1 MENKESSQLELG
13 LAGKITAFFIDSK
26 LTPLVIILSVVLG
39 VFAVVNIA
47 REEEPQIIVPMI
59 DVFARLD
66 GASSREIEE
75 RITKP
80 LEKLLWEIPGVEY
93 VYSQSSPGQSMVT
106 VRFLVGEN
114 EERALVRLNQKLS
127 SNMNIAPIG
136 TVGPIVKMRS
146 IDDVP
151 VLTLTLNGPKYNHF
165 QLRQVAAQVSDYIK
179 QITDVSKITIIGGE
193 RRQFRVMLDIDKLN
207 AYHINPTTIKN
218 VLALANRQELLGTDT
233 LNKTDF
239 EVEAGDFIKNTSD
252 LENIVVTVSNNSPVY
267 LKNLAKIMDTGEE
280 PSNYVFIGFNNRQID
295 KQAKYPAVTISI
307 AKRKA
312 TNAAIVCEDVLKKIE
327 SLKGYVIPRD
337 LNVTVTRDYGETATH
352 KSNELLFHM
361 LIAVFSVAALIWL
374 ALGFRESLIVLIS
387 IPVTLALTLFIFYMY
402 GYTINRITL
411 FALIFS
417 IGILVDD
424 TIVVLENIARHIGL
438 PGNEDKSLKQ
448 ITIEATDEVGNPTI
462 LATIAV
468 IAAIFP
474 MAFVRG
480 LMGPYMRP
488 IPVGASAAMVF
499 SLLIAF
505 VVSPW
510 AASRIMKKDT
520 KHEHKEDWTVVLY
533 RKIMTPII
541 YKPVYRYSFLA
552 GVSALFLAS
561 LSLIYFQMVIVKMLP
576 FDNKNEFQLIVDMKD
591 GTTIEDTAKAA
602 MAIGDYVSG
611 VKEVTNYE
619 IYIGTAS
626 PYNFNGLVRHYFLRA
641 GDNVAD
647 IQVNLV
653 DKDKRKLQSHDIA
666 KLIRP
671 EIEKL
676 GKQYNANIKIVEIP
690 PGPPVLDTLVLEIY
704 GPKYSGQVEM
714 ANSVK
719 QVLESTPNVVDV
731 DWYYEDNYPRYHFIA
746 DKQKAALNYISTN
759 DIVDNLKLASI
770 NGINCGLAHIDKA
783 KEDIPILLQLPKSER
798 SQILKL
804 LELKITNNM
813 GSSVPLSAI
822 TKIVQEYNDKS
833 IYHKNL
839 MRVVYVIADVSGRQ
853 ESPVYAILNLSKK
866 IEQMAKNKNMSFVQY
881 ITNQPFTDNDYAM
894 KWDGEWH
901 ITYEVFRD
909 LGLAFAA
916 VLILIYIL
924 IVGWFQ
930 SFTLPFIIMA
940 AIPFSLVGIL
950 PAHAL
955 LKAFFTAPSMIG
967 FIAGAGI
974 VVRNSIILIDFIQ
987 LRLNEGYP
995 LGQAVIDAGA
1005 IRFRPMLLTAAA
1017 VLVGASVILSDPIFQ
1032 GLALALMAGEVAS
1045 LSLSRLVIPVLY
1057 YMLKASMHEKK

>member
-1 MENKESSQLELG
+1 MENNNNTLG
-13 LAGKITAFFIDSK
+13 LAGKITGFFIDSK
-26 LTPLVIILSVVLG
+26 LTPLVIILSVILG
-39 VFAVVNIA
+39 VFAVINIA

-59 DVFARLD
+59 DVFAKLP

-75 RITKP
+75 RVTKP
-80 LEKLLWEIPGVEY
+80 LEKILWEIPGVEY
-93 VYSQSSPGQSMVT
+93 VYSQSSPGNSLVT

-114 EERALVRLNQKLS
+114 EERALVRLNQKLA
-127 SNMNIAPIG
+127 SNLNIAPPG
-136 TVGPIVKMRS
+136 TIGPIVKMRS

-151 VLTLTLNGPKYNHF
+151 VMTLTLNGSKYNHY
-165 QLRQVAAQVSDYIK
+165 QLRQIAAQITDDIK
-179 QITDVSKITIIGGE
+179 QITDVSKLTIIGGE
-193 RRQFRVMLDIDKLN
+193 RRQFRVLLDIAKLN
-207 AYHINPTTIKN
+207 SYHINPMQIRQILTI
-218 VLALANRQELLGTDT
+218 ANTEAEIGTDSIND
-233 LNKTDF
+233 LDF
-239 EVEAGDFIKNTSD
+239 QIEAGDFIKNVGD
-252 LENIVVTVSNNSPVY
+252 LENLVVSVNNNEPIY
-267 LKNLAKIMDTGEE
+267 LKNLGKIIDGGEE
-280 PSNYVFIGFNNRQID
+280 PSNYVFIGFNQNDLARQ
-295 KQAKYPAVTISI
+295 QKYPAVTISI

-312 TNAAIVCEDVLKKIE
+312 TNAAIVCEQVLNKIAG
-327 SLKGYVIPRD
+327 LKGYIIPND
-337 LNVTVTRDYGETATH
+337 LKVTVTRDYGETATD

-361 LIAVFSVAALIWL
+361 LIAVFSVAVLIWF
-374 ALGFRESLIVLIS
+374 ALGFREALIVLIS
-387 IPVTLALTLFIFYMY
+387 IPVTLALTIFVFYMY

-424 TIVVLENIARHIGL
+424 TIVVLENIARHTGL
-438 PGNEDKSLKQ
+438 PGNENKSLKQ

-488 IPVGASAAMVF
+488 IPIGASAAMVF

-510 AASRIMKKDT
+510 AASRIMKKDI
-520 KHEHKEDWTVVLY
+520 KHEHKEDWTVKLY

-541 YKPVYRYSFLA
+541 YKPFYRYGFLL
-552 GVSALFLAS
+552 GVCTLFLAAC
-561 LSLIYFQMVIVKMLP
+561 SLIYFQLVIVKMLP
-576 FDNKNEFQLIVDMKD
+576 FDNKNEFQIVIDMKD
-591 GTTIEDTAKAA
+591 GTTIENTAKAA
-602 MAIGDYVSG
+602 FEIGNYIASIN
-611 VKEVTNYE
+611 EVTNYE
-619 IYIGTAS
+619 VYIGTAA
-626 PYNFNGLVRHYFLRA
+626 PYNFNGLVRHYYLRT
-641 GDNVAD
+641 GDNLAD

-653 DKDKRKLQSHDIA
+653 NKDKRQLQSHDIA

-671 EIEKL
+671 QIEKFA
-676 GKQYNANIKIVEIP
+676 KKFDASVKIVEIP

-704 GPKYSGQVEM
+704 GPKYSGQVKI
-714 ANSVK
+714 ASDIK
-719 QVLESTPNVVDV
+719 QILADTKNIVDV
-731 DWYYEDNYPRYHFIA
+731 DWYYEDNLPKYHFIA
-746 DKQKAALNYISTN
+746 DQEKAALNHISTF
-759 DIVDNLKLASI
+759 DIVENLKIANLS
-770 NGINCGLAHIDKA
+770 GINCGLAHIDKS
-783 KEDIPILLQLPKSER
+783 KEDIPILLQLPKAER
-798 SQILKL
+798 SQIKDL
-804 LELKITNNM
+804 LNLKITNNF
-813 GSSVPLSAI
+813 GDSVPLSQL
-822 TKIVQEYNDKS
+822 TKVVEELNDKS

-839 MRVVYVIADVSGRQ
+839 MRVVYVIADVSGTQ
-853 ESPVYAILNLSKK
+853 ESPVYAILNLSGQIDKW
-866 IEQMAKNKNMSFVQY
+866 AHSLNLPFNQY
-881 ITNQPFTDNDYAM
+881 TTSLPFSDREYSM

-916 VLILIYIL
+916 VLILVYIL

-930 SFTLPFIIMA
+930 SFSLPFVIMA

-974 VVRNSIILIDFIQ
+974 VVRNSIILIDFTQ
-987 LRLNEGYP
+987 LRINEGYSI
-995 LGQAVIDAGA
+995 GEAVIDAGA

-1045 LSLSRLVIPVLY
+1045 LSLSRLVIPVLF
-1057 YMLKASMHEKK
+1057 YMLKSGQAKH